1 MIEQI
6 FLTISVDPI
15 DQESLYLKIWRAVL
29 ESVRNNSNQNY
40 KKAMLASTITP
51 FTTENTSVNDIKCNI
66 QLVNTLKLPFTTG
79 SEAPQTTCRVL
90 SVQSSGDI
98 LLTINNLMYFF
109 RYTALINKSLYI
121 RQNLLNSTNQRF
133 GNIVTPVKLKNVIRC
148 REWNKDELKKMNGT
162 YLSLICNIRVTA
174 DFPSDENKTS
184 EKNEILSKLKE
195 RDSDLDK
202 ILRKKYVEHRIKPSH
217 ITSQQGQQIAF
228 NNYYEKI
235 LSKHSLSVPPHSKEL
250 DPDDDEEIVLLKEQ
264 LMITEQTHLQIECEA
279 AVKHKPT
286 NVKCKHSK
294 QSKVARKRQT
304 SPDINPNN
312 YIEKLP
318 DTIKLTSPRA
328 DSDICILPIQ
338 RPNGFFP
345 KTVLHESGRS
355 KYGWAPNS
363 LLLGKYCSKLSQS
376 ETYDTKKTAKINWE
390 EIEARLAN
398 SGFINKME
406 KDTSED
412 TMTSDFSTGW
422 IVESDKELTMTSKEL
437 SEVDDMEKNM
447 KEKLLA
453 SKFLNESSSD
463 QHISLLDL
471 QDQMN
476 TELKQIQLADAEK
489 ILLSSDKWKVIT
501 RNELKQAEHSRQK
514 EKDLLSNL
522 IDRPPLH
529 RPQYERENTIFLTE
543 FRNSVSPDTFS
554 AFVLPVFL
562 ERFKT
567 SRWLPALGLLN
578 NHIPEGWMDFNASS
592 HPICFIQWM
601 LWTNIL
607 PSICS
612 QNVPP
617 CMEDEDP
624 YLCQTISELCYD
636 MELLHTDFQLPE
648 ECINELHLCLTKC
661 IVYNLENNDEFR
673 GWKMLEAISKTLVA
687 FGFHDIDTVVILL
700 LLYVKVLLTTEKGDT
715 HYPQE
720 FTNNN
725 LLLYIHTSLQSSG
738 FKSKYYNYLEEELSL
753 LNKLG
758 KCTKPIMSG
767 KILHIS
773 DCIHLVSN
781 TDTLGYWIKV
791 FKILYFWLE
800 NWYEISDGNLLKDK
814 SPRYAKQTKSIL
826 LAAVQ
831 PRTVKKGVHWTKSDS
846 DNNENPILKDGIK
859 ALNAFIDWCHQQKLS
874 ELREQAKE
882 QAIKSTTMKPETDS
896 VSKQRIQI
904 LQDGE
909 ESGKHKMVM
918 LLPPLS
924 EIDRCVVRLG
934 ESHVVERR
942 KYRRMKNILQPWI
955 KTAEQSSYQDIMSVS
970 QSLRD
975 PTQPSYAQPWRSYK
989 NALTG
994 HFPPKI
1000 HIKPT
1005 ECNLLPFNKYQ
1016 SFKEKLEHK
1025 LKEIETLRVKLTN
1038 MKKRNRFKKSIPYTV
1053 CNMDNEDLQNYQRF
1067 LTASIHDEEKEL
1079 NTVVQLFIP
1088 ILSRLLPIPMKQFS
1102 LPVIHLSHT
1111 NFKSL
1116 VSKAQ
1121 YLTNYEEEN
1130 QGDRHHDFD
1139 TNSAYLSGGLS
1150 AGLMSAT

>member
-1 MIEQI
+1 M
-6 FLTISVDPI
+6 
-15 DQESLYLKIWRAVL
+15 LYA
-29 ESVRNNSNQNY
+29 
-40 KKAMLASTITP
+40 
-51 FTTENTSVNDIKCNI
+51 
-66 QLVNTLKLPFTTG
+66 TL
-79 SEAPQTTCRVL
+79 Q
-90 SVQSSGDI
+90 
-98 LLTINNLMYFF
+98 
-109 RYTALINKSLYI
+109 INK
-121 RQNLLNSTNQRF
+121 
-133 GNIVTPVKLKNVIRC
+133 
-148 REWNKDELKKMNGT
+148 
-162 YLSLICNIRVTA
+162 ICNIRVTA

-687 FGFHDIDTVVILL
+687 FGFHDIDT
-700 LLYVKVLLTTEKGDT
+700 
-715 HYPQE
+715 
-720 FTNNN
+720 
-725 LLLYIHTSLQSSG
+725 
-738 FKSKYYNYLEEELSL
+738 
-753 LNKLG
+753 
-758 KCTKPIMSG
+758 
-767 KILHIS
+767 
-773 DCIHLVSN
+773 
-781 TDTLGYWIKV
+781 
-791 FKILYFWLE
+791 
-800 NWYEISDGNLLKDK
+800 DK

-942 KYRRMKNILQPWI
+942 KYR
-955 KTAEQSSYQDIMSVS
+955 VS
-970 QSLRD
+970 FCSFL
-975 PTQPSYAQPWRSYK
+975 
-989 NALTG
+989 
-994 HFPPKI
+994 
-1000 HIKPT
+1000 
-1005 ECNLLPFNKYQ
+1005 LLPK
-1016 SFKEKLEHK
+1016 
-1025 LKEIETLRVKLTN
+1025 
-1038 MKKRNRFKKSIPYTV
+1038 
-1053 CNMDNEDLQNYQRF
+1053 
-1067 LTASIHDEEKEL
+1067 
-1079 NTVVQLFIP
+1079 
-1088 ILSRLLPIPMKQFS
+1088 
-1102 LPVIHLSHT
+1102 
-1111 NFKSL
+1111 
-1116 VSKAQ
+1116 
-1121 YLTNYEEEN
+1121 
-1130 QGDRHHDFD
+1130 
-1139 TNSAYLSGGLS
+1139 
-1150 AGLMSAT
+1150 